1 MSGVLI
7 VDEIQ
12 APVGKSAI
20 KLAAPLV
27 SSDGVNIFDPVTGN
41 NELRFTNIQD
51 QSIPIEKIILND
63 ASIPYKKIAI
73 ALNEIKAPQIESLP
87 LSKISISENEIPF
100 DRIDIP
106 YLAIAHDYLQEI
118 PHGKLSKIPYEHI
131 IVNNGEIP
139 VGHIE
144 ELQFNH
150 ITIQDEEI
158 PAVKLAP
165 IPYSKLDLQDGEI
178 EANTLAP
185 IPYSKLDLQ
194 DGEIEVVKLEEIP
207 FAKVNVA
214 NAEISL
220 TKINIPDNSIPL
232 SKFEITPDSI
242 EVDLSEAALAN
253 NSISIDKIN
262 VYANSIPF
270 TSIESV
276 ISEERTKTT
285 NTVNAITNTVV
296 STTETYQEVLYP
308 HATFMIGM
316 PNIPVIYVNISSLGT
331 GAASALASNY
341 THGLRF
347 NGKLVSQCATSNT
360 VHLTIVGGVERPD
373 PKYYT
378 AIVHNKSYSD
388 YEELNTVL
396 LNNNYHANWYFI
408 HTYGD
413 PQYTLRKLDFFDY
426 NSYQASKMINAIP
439 AHGAY
444 VLIFRV
450 GAGIIYED
458 FSPYGGENEK
468 RSWLNYYNPI
478 PIW

>member
-12 APVGKSAI
+12 APAGKSGV
-20 KLAAPLV
+20 KLSAPLV

-73 ALNEIKAPQIESLP
+73 SLNEIKAPQIESLP

-118 PHGKLSKIPYEHI
+118 PYGKLSKIPYEHLV
-131 IVNNGEIP
+131 VNTGEIP
-139 VGHIE
+139 VEHIE
-144 ELQFNH
+144 ELKFNH

-158 PAVKLAP
+158 PVVKLAP

-178 EANTLAP
+178 DAVKLGE
-185 IPYSKLDLQ
+185 IPY
-194 DGEIEVVKLEEIP
+194 
-207 FAKVNVA
+207 AKVNVA

-220 TKINIPDNSIPL
+220 TKVNIPDNSIPL

-242 EVDLSEAALAN
+242 EVNLSEAALAN

-270 TSIESV
+270 TAIESV
-276 ISEERTKTT
+276 ISEQRTKTT
-285 NTVNAITNTVV
+285 NTVNAITNTIV
-296 STTETYQEVLYP
+296 STTETYQQVLYP

-316 PNIPVIYVNISSLGT
+316 PNIPVIFVNMSSLGT
-331 GAASALASNY
+331 GATVSGVHY
-341 THGLRF
+341 KHGIHF
-347 NGKLVSQCATSNT
+347 NGKLVSQCSTSNT

-388 YEELNTVL
+388 WEELNNVL
-396 LNNNYHANWYFI
+396 HNNNFHANWYFI

-426 NSYQASKMINAIP
+426 NSYQPSKLINSVP
-439 AHGAY
+439 AHGAF

-458 FSPYGGENEK
+458 FSPYGGQNEK